1 MASDI
6 SLIMGGY
13 GTKKIGAGVTIDNVE
28 VAAVFVTED
37 AANLKLWRAPFAGET
52 EIQEVTADHFNG
64 TTPKAGD
71 LIKGFGYNFWK
82 VSVGSAGAATL
93 IYDKKK

>member
-28 VAAVFVTED
+28 VAAVFITED
-37 AANLKLWRAPFAGET
+37 APNLKLWRAPFSGET
-52 EIQEVTADHFNG
+52 GIQEVTTEHFNS

-82 VSVGSAGAATL
+82 IQVGSSGAATL
-93 IYDKKK
+93 IYDKKN

>member
-13 GTKKIGAGVTIDNVE
+13 GTKKIGANVTIDNVE
-28 VAAVFVTED
+28 VAAVYITED
-37 AANLKLWRAPFAGET
+37 AANLKLWRAPFANET
-52 EIQEVTADHFNG
+52 EIQEVTNEHFNG

-71 LIKGFGYNFWK
+71 LVKGFGYNFWK
-82 VSVGSAGAATL
+82 VSVGSSGAATL

>member
-13 GTKKIGAGVTIDNVE
+13 GTKKIGAGVSIDNAE
-28 VAAVFVTED
+28 IAAVYITED
-37 AANLKLWRAPFAGET
+37 APNLKLYRAPYLSET
-52 EIQEVTADHFNG
+52 EMQDVTSDHFNN
-64 TTPKAGD
+64 TTPKVGD

-82 VSVGSAGAATL
+82 VSIGASGAATL